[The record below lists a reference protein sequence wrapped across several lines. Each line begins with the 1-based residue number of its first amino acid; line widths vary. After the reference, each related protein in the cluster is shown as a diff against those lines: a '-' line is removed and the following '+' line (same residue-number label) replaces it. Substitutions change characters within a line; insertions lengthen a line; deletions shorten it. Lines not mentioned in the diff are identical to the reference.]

1 MFGREEKC
9 CLRKVIGILPGFFFW
24 FMNERKESAKQ
35 ISSLKKLAILSSQ
48 CHAAFS
54 TSVCLPV
61 FAGLVAF
68 RFLHSVLIA
77 MRRTLLLSPHF
88 LPWRDIASV
97 AAPGC
102 CRGRVIASAAAGA
115 AAAVEDVIGL
125 ADVSVTLV
133 SALSISRRGDASRA
147 RAPRVAGAMAAGR

>member
-1 MFGREEKC
+1 MQHSR
-9 CLRKVIGILPGFFFW
+9 L
-24 FMNERKESAKQ
+24 
-35 ISSLKKLAILSSQ
+35 LS
-48 CHAAFS
+48 CFS
-54 TSVCLPV
+54 V
-61 FAGLVAF
+61 FADLVAF

-88 LPWRDIASV
+88 IPWRDIASV
-97 AAPGC
+97 AAGAAAPGC